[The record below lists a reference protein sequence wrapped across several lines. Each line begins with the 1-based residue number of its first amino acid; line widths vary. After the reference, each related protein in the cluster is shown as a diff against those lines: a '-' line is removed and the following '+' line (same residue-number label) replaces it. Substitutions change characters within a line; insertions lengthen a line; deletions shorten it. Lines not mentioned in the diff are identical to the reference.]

1 MSLLIAGP
9 AFGLPSAPYV
19 EKRVWRKECGEN
31 EGGENEGGEN
41 DVAKRPSPKGLL
53 QQYFVDELILQQ
65 LSACCTVL

>member
-1 MSLLIAGP
+1 MSLLIAGH
-9 AFGLPSAPYV
+9 AFGLLSAPYV
-19 EKRVWRKECGEN
+19 EKRVWRKEC
-31 EGGENEGGEN
+31 GENEGGEN